1 VGRSQAGV
9 GSAALGEDSGLVD
22 QDDGMIPHDD
32 GAAQDSTPAVQDGGA
47 VVGNPVGELQELL
60 MRESLPLPVYSVSVE
75 EHRGQILFLCTVSA
89 NGFTAKGMPKCSIY
103 T

>member
-1 VGRSQAGV
+1 MG
-9 GSAALGEDSGLVD
+9 
-22 QDDGMIPHDD
+22 QDDGMAQNCGGMIPLDD
-32 GAAQDSTPAVQDGGA
+32 GAAQDSILAVQDGGA

-75 EHRGQILFLCTVSA
+75 EHRGQILFLCTASA

-103 T
+103 TYCQSIFLQP